1 MAASAAI
8 FIDKI
13 MFIVYSKEN
22 CPYCVQSKALLK
34 SKGLEYLELMLD
46 LGQAKKAD
54 IEYVFLKDLE
64 KLLPGV
70 SSVPQIFERLGGA
83 APATQH
89 IGGFKELREYLS
101 KS

>member
-1 MAASAAI
+1 
-8 FIDKI
+8 

-34 SKGLEYLELMLD
+34 SKGLEYIELMLD
-46 LGQAKKAD
+46 LGQPKKAD
-54 IEYVFLKDLE
+54 TEYVFLKDLE

-89 IGGFKELREYLS
+89 IGGFKELREYLN

>member
-22 CPYCVQSKALLK
+22 CPYCVQSKALLN
-34 SKGLEYLELMLD
+34 SKGLEYIELMLD

-54 IEYVFLKDLE
+54 TEYIFLKDLE

>member
-13 MFIVYSKEN
+13 MFIVYSKEK

-34 SKGLEYLELMLD
+34 SKGLEYIELMLD
-46 LGQAKKAD
+46 LGQTKKAD
-54 IEYVFLKDLE
+54 TEYVFLKDLE

-83 APATQH
+83 TPATQH